1 MKRAVIYARFSS
13 DKQRE
18 ESIDAQVRACKA
30 YCLRKHY
37 LVTKVYADEAKSG
50 RDVTKRDAYN
60 QMIADAAEGKFDII
74 IFHKVDRNS
83 RNEFNYFTVQHTLSR
98 LGVSYEYAV
107 QPIDDSPE
115 GKMTETMLVAMAAY
129 YSRNLAKETKKGL
142 NENAYKA
149 QFNGGKPPLGYKIV
163 NKRYEIEPREAE
175 AVRLIYKLY
184 LEGCGYN
191 KIAHELNLRGFKTR
205 EGRDFGKNSLYEIL
219 KNEKYIG
226 VYTFNKT
233 ERREGLPRN
242 MHAAPG
248 NNLIRI
254 EDAIPAIISEA
265 EFERA
270 RLQRE
275 RNKQC
280 RGKYTSGETY
290 LLTGKIFCGCCGSA
304 MNGHRYKPRDTVYT
318 YYSCSRKERIPSGR
332 CQQKQIQR
340 DPLENWIVNIIKNKI
355 LSEENLY
362 ILAHDMSEADAERCA
377 SCGKEKDALT
387 TARAM
392 AERKLDNIYK
402 IFENGAADDYDIER
416 LQQAKLELNDIKA
429 KLKQVE
435 HYKNLPPISEAEILR
450 TLKLLKK
457 KILEQDDKMAKKIL
471 IDLFVE
477 QVSIN
482 ADDVFVTFA
491 TKSVYL
497 EMVPKNRA
505 MPSLQK
511 IYRYHISRA
520 ELAS

>member
-191 KIAHELNLRGFKTR
+191 KIAHELNMRGFKTR

-242 MHAAPG
+242 MHAAPV

-265 EFERA
+265 EFMRAQELRRCNKERVKSYKA
-270 RLQRE
+270 
-275 RNKQC
+275 K
-280 RGKYTSGETY
+280 ETY

-304 MNGHRYKPRDTVYT
+304 MNGRSCNPHGKVYS
-318 YYSCSRKERIPSGR
+318 YYACNGKERIPAGR
-332 CQQKQIQR
+332 CTQKQIR
-340 DPLENWIVNIIKNKI
+340 REPLEDWIVSIIKNKI
-355 LSEENLY
+355 LCENN
-362 ILAHDMSEADAERCA
+362 IDALAHDMAEADAERCA
-377 SCGKEKDALT
+377 SCKKEKDALT

-435 HYKNLPPISEAEILR
+435 NYKNLPPVSEKEILI
-450 TLKLLKK
+450 TLKELRKQ
-457 KILEQDDKMAKKIL
+457 ILEHNDIKAKKIL

-482 ADDVFVTFA
+482 EKDVFVTFC
-491 TKSVYL
+491 TKNVCTS
-497 EMVPKNRA
+497 MVPKMRA
-505 MPSLQK
+505 VPHTYKL
-511 IYRYHISRA
+511 YRYHISRA